1 MGKRGPAKGHGGRP
15 RKSVSDKLLEGNPGK
30 RAVKVID
37 KNKIDAL
44 TDIDVIP
51 GSLSIAGKEIYS
63 RTVKYLRRM
72 KCAELVN
79 PMLVETFALNRQR
92 WLEAERI
99 MDRGEFDRDLARIS
113 SDYQSQMRRSW
124 NEIFSVVN
132 DNCTENV
139 DLDREDDL
147 EGLLSM
153 GGEGGV

>member
-1 MGKRGPAKGHGGRP
+1 M
-15 RKSVSDKLLEGNPGK
+15 
-30 RAVKVID
+30 
-37 KNKIDAL
+37 
-44 TDIDVIP
+44 IP
-51 GSLSIAGKEIYS
+51 GSLSIAGREIYS
-63 RTVKYLRRM
+63 RTVEYLRRM

-124 NEIFSVVN
+124 NEIFSIVN

-139 DLDREDDL
+139 DLDRDDDL

>member
-15 RKSVSDKLLEGNPGK
+15 RKSTADKLLEGNPGK

-37 KNKIDAL
+37 AGRVGAGS
-44 TDIDVIP
+44 DIDTVP
-51 GSLSIAGKEIYS
+51 ASLSNAGRDIYL
-63 RTVKYLRRM
+63 RTVEYLRRM

-124 NEIFSVVN
+124 NEIFTVVN

-139 DLDREDDL
+139 DIDRDDDL

-153 GGEGGV
+153 GGGAGV